1 MKTIRNMKRTIF
13 CVCLS
18 MVILLSSGTIV
29 YAAQRSY
36 TYPNGYV
43 MKYDAYKA
51 AISGSSGAA
60 AYTQTENEAIAFV
73 ALFSSKNGVAKNSG
87 TKEQDFYVY
96 LGITGNGGTAFKSVH
111 SLKYPNENP
120 IGDSKKIE
128 F

>member
-1 MKTIRNMKRTIF
+1 MRKIRNTKRTIF

-18 MVILLSSGTIV
+18 MIILLSSGTIAF
-29 YAAQRSY
+29 AAQQSY

-43 MKYDAYKA
+43 MKHDGYAVT
-51 AISGSSGAA
+51 ISGKSGVG
-60 AYTQTENEAIAFV
+60 AYTQTANEAIAYV

-96 LGITGNGGTAFKSVH
+96 LGITAEGGNTFKRVH
-111 SLKYPNENP
+111 ALKYPGGNP
-120 IGDSKKIE
+120 IGYSVKIN

>member
-18 MVILLSSGTIV
+18 MIILLSSGTIV
-29 YAAQRSY
+29 FAAQQSY

-43 MKYDAYKA
+43 MNYDSYKA
-51 AISGSSGAA
+51 AISGSSGVA

-87 TKEQDFYVY
+87 TKEQNFYVY
-96 LGITGNGGTAFKSVH
+96 LGITGNGGNAFKSVH
-111 SLKYPNENP
+111 SLKYPNGNP
-120 IGDSKKIE
+120 IGISRKVE